1 MSEKGKQSVTGIFVE
16 KKKKQLMMKW
26 RKISMLTEHPRNLKM
41 HFLILLSSLR
51 DIYFF
56 DVERVLGR
64 LGLGLQ

>member
-1 MSEKGKQSVTGIFVE
+1 
-16 KKKKQLMMKW
+16 
-26 RKISMLTEHPRNLKM
+26 MLTEHPRNLKM
-41 HFLILLSSLR
+41 HFLFLLSSLR

>member
-1 MSEKGKQSVTGIFVE
+1 
-16 KKKKQLMMKW
+16 
-26 RKISMLTEHPRNLKM
+26 MLTEHPRNLKM